1 MTYKWKK
8 SYEPTREE
16 EPKTGTHF
24 SLLLLVIPIG
34 CIIWAANS
42 KVILPF
48 DELAFLLK
56 AVPLLMGSFALL
68 WLLSFYKIR
77 RSKDMVMV
85 TLVLF
90 LFWFITGVLGLALLN
105 TYFDDSVAVAQYSK
119 VINKKTISSSSRGG
133 GSYCLVWLENPLAG
147 AETASLK
154 YDECDSVEVG
164 KDGVEIRLKDGAL
177 GMKWKVEHSVVKD
190 IDTYRARLG
199 V

>member
-8 SYEPTREE
+8 SYIPTKDI

-48 DELAFLLK
+48 DEKAFILK
-56 AVPLLMGSFALL
+56 AIPILIGSFIPL
-68 WLLSFYKIR
+68 WFLSFYKIR
-77 RSKDMVMV
+77 RSKNMVMT
-85 TLVLF
+85 TLTLF

-105 TYFDDSVAVAQYSK
+105 THFDDSTAITQYSK
-119 VINKKTISSSSRGG
+119 VINKRTISSSSRGG
-133 GSYCLVWLENPLAG
+133 GSYCLVWLENPIAN

-154 YDECDSVEVG
+154 YSECDSVEVG
-164 KDGVEIRLKDGAL
+164 KDGVEIKLKDGAL
-177 GMKWKVEHSVVKD
+177 GMKWKMEHSVVKD

-199 V
+199 L